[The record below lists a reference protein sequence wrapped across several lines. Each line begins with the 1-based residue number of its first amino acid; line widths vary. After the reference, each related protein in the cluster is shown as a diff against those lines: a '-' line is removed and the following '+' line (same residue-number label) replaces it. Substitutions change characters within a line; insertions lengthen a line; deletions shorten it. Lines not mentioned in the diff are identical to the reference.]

1 MRSQPIVLRLFC
13 LVVIVFVAVI
23 VVVVIVDVVFVIV
36 VVLDVDIVVKATL
49 KDVADVD
56 GGVVVLELGL

>member
-1 MRSQPIVLRLFC
+1 MLC
-13 LVVIVFVAVI
+13 LVITVAVI
-23 VVVVIVDVVFVIV
+23 IFVVIVDVVFVIV

-56 GGVVVLELGL
+56 GAVVVLELGL